1 MFKASLVTMKGV
13 GDLMSYQLPKKELYI
28 HTQQEKTRKT
38 ISTYYLCRNMAKSL
52 PKQLLYRKCRDSLE
66 DITNMLHAII
76 MKSTN
81 YYIPDTQ
88 FLSCFLPFRSRLN
101 HERVS

>member
-1 MFKASLVTMKGV
+1 
-13 GDLMSYQLPKKELYI
+13 
-28 HTQQEKTRKT
+28 
-38 ISTYYLCRNMAKSL
+38 MAKSL
-52 PKQLLYRKCRDSLE
+52 PKQLLYRKCRDSLG

>member
-1 MFKASLVTMKGV
+1 
-13 GDLMSYQLPKKELYI
+13 
-28 HTQQEKTRKT
+28 
-38 ISTYYLCRNMAKSL
+38 MAKSL

-66 DITNMLHAII
+66 DITNMLNVII

-88 FLSCFLPFRSRLN
+88 FLSFFYPFDRD
-101 HERVS
+101 